1 MCEGVIVRYSLVL
14 LFLAFI
20 FAAFAAMTR
29 IDTANI
35 YLYAAGAVGAFV
47 AWMYVALTARR
58 AGDPVA
64 EPVID
69 VDDESEGEAV

>member
-1 MCEGVIVRYSLVL
+1 MKYSLVL
-14 LFLAFI
+14 LFLAFV

-47 AWMYVALTARR
+47 AWMYVAWTAHR
-58 AGDPVA
+58 AGAPIM
-64 EPVID
+64 EPIID
-69 VDDESEGEAV
+69 GDDDQEGEAA

>member
-1 MCEGVIVRYSLVL
+1 MKYSLVL
-14 LFLAFI
+14 LFLAFV

-29 IDTANI
+29 IDPANI

-47 AWMYVALTARR
+47 AWMYVAWTARR

>member
-1 MCEGVIVRYSLVL
+1 MKYSLVL
-14 LFLAFI
+14 LFLAFV

-47 AWMYVALTARR
+47 AWMYVAWTARR
-58 AGDPVA
+58 AGAPIM
-64 EPVID
+64 EPIID
-69 VDDESEGEAV
+69 GDDDQEGEAA

>member
-1 MCEGVIVRYSLVL
+1 MKYSLVL
-14 LFLAFI
+14 LFLAFV

-47 AWMYVALTARR
+47 AWMYVAWTARR
-58 AGDPVA
+58 AGDPAV

-69 VDDESEGEAV
+69 MDGEEGEAV